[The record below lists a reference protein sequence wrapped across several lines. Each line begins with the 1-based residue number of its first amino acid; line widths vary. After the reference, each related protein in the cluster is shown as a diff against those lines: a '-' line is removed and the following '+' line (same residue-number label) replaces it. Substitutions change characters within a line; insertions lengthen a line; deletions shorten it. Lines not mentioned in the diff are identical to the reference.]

1 MATHYP
7 SHVRFAVPALVALTL
22 VACARSSLQTD
33 GQALAVPDDASSGDT
48 DGGLPTKPMDAGVG
62 TKDDDSGLGT
72 KDAGLPTKDSGLG
85 TQDSGSAGDDSGST
99 GDDDSGSVAEDSG
112 VGANDGGSGGD
123 SGGMTGTP
131 DAGGGVDPCM
141 ACAEQRC
148 PIQTNLCLGAPA
160 CVAQGECDSACLSA
174 PARGFGA
181 FAAQNRCFQSCAKNL
196 QANIELTVAVSCA
209 LTLCPQECV
218 TELAALGQ

>member
-1 MATHYP
+1 MTTHYP

-33 GQALAVPDDASSGDT
+33 DQALAVPADTSGDDDA
-48 DGGLPTKPMDAGVG
+48 GLPTKPDDAGLG
-62 TKDDDSGLGT
+62 TKDDGGLGT

-85 TQDSGSAGDDSGST
+85 TADSGPAGDDSGST

-112 VGANDGGSGGD
+112 AEDSGVGTNDAGD
-123 SGGMTGTP
+123 GGGMTGTP
-131 DAGGGVDPCM
+131 DAGGGADPCM

-148 PIQTNLCLGAPA
+148 PIQTNLCLSAPA
-160 CVAQGECDSACLSA
+160 CVAQGECELGCLSA
-174 PARGFGA
+174 PAKGIGGL
-181 FAAQNRCFQSCAKNL
+181 AAQNRCFQSCVKNL

-209 LTLCPQECV
+209 LTLCPQQCIP
-218 TELAALGQ
+218 ELTALGE

>member
-22 VACARSSLQTD
+22 VACARSSLQSD
-33 GQALAVPDDASSGDT
+33 GQALAVPDDTSGDT

-62 TKDDDSGLGT
+62 TKGDDSGLGT

-160 CVAQGECDSACLSA
+160 CVAQGECDLACLSA